1 MCGLVGFC
9 GLEEGSQT
17 LRDIARSMAD
27 SVRHRGPDDSGV
39 FVDQAVGL
47 GLGHRRLAILDLSPL
62 GHQPMASICGRYF
75 IVFNGEIYN
84 HLELREELEALGH
97 AFRGGSDTETM
108 LAAFVQWGVEAA
120 VGRFVGMFAFALWD
134 RELRECILVRDR
146 LGIKPLYYSLQKQAE
161 GTALLFGSELKALR
175 CVPGFD
181 DTIDRDALALYFRH
195 NYIPSP
201 HSIYK
206 GARKLPPGTI
216 LRFAQGQTLI
226 QRYWDVRD
234 VWAAGAA
241 DPLQESEKGMI
252 EGLEGLLLDAV
263 GKRMLADVPLGAFLS
278 GGVDS
283 SAVVALMQSLSGR
296 PVKTFA
302 IGFGEAE
309 FDEASYAAQ
318 VARHLGTEHT
328 EMRVSPA
335 DMLQVIPDLPLMWD
349 EPFADSSQVPTY
361 ILSKLTRGHV
371 TVSLS
376 GDGGDELFCGY
387 ERYFWTNKVWR
398 AMQKAPRSL
407 RVAVSSLASLLPDKA
422 FDLLGGI
429 GQKVRWRL
437 DALNTRDIETLYR
450 FFISHFK
457 NPDTFVLG
465 ATEPD
470 TVFGTLART
479 DDAWSWMSLHDILGY
494 LPDDILTKVDRAS
507 MAVGLEARVPL
518 LDHRVVEFAARTP
531 LSFKVRGGKGKW
543 LLRQVLYRHV
553 PKELIERPKMGFGV
567 PIERWMRNELREWC
581 GDLLNTDTLR
591 RQGYLDADKVA
602 RMWKEYLSGE
612 SNWHYYL
619 WDVLMFQAWLEAWGK
634 D

>member
-1 MCGLVGFC
+1 MCGVVGFC
-9 GLEEGSQT
+9 GLDGGGQT
-17 LRDIARSMAD
+17 LRETVRSMAD
-27 SVRHRGPDDSGV
+27 SVRSRGPDDSGV
-39 FVDQAVGL
+39 FVDETAGL

-62 GHQPMASICGRYF
+62 GHQPMASACGRYLV
-75 IVFNGEIYN
+75 VFNGEIYN
-84 HLELREELEALGH
+84 HLELRGELEALGH

-108 LAAFVQWGVEAA
+108 LAAFVQWGVEEA
-120 VGRFVGMFAFALWD
+120 VGRFVGMFALALWD
-134 RELRECILVRDR
+134 REVRECILVRDR
-146 LGIKPLYYSLQKQAE
+146 LGIKPLYYSLQEQAE
-161 GTALLFGSELKALR
+161 GIALIFGSELKALR

-181 DTIDRDALALYFRH
+181 DTVDRDSLSLYFRH
-195 NYIPSP
+195 NYIPAP
-201 HSIYK
+201 HSIYRET
-206 GARKLPPGTI
+206 RKLPPGSI
-216 LRFAQGQTLI
+216 LRFAQGQTRI
-226 QRYWDVRD
+226 KRYWDVRE
-234 VWAAGAA
+234 VWATGVAS
-241 DPLQESEKGMI
+241 PLRESEEEMI
-252 EGLEGLLLDAV
+252 EGLERVLLDAV

-283 SAVVALMQSLSGR
+283 STVVALMQSVSDR
-296 PVKTFA
+296 PVKTFS
-302 IGFGEAE
+302 IGFAEAE
-309 FDEASYAAQ
+309 FNESSYAAQ
-318 VARHLGTEHT
+318 VASYLGTDHT
-328 EMRVSPA
+328 EMCVSPA
-335 DMLQVIPDLPLMWD
+335 DMLRIIPDLPLMWD
-349 EPFADSSQVPTY
+349 EPFADSSQVPTFL
-361 ILSKLTRGHV
+361 LSKMTRGHV

-387 ERYFWTNKVWR
+387 ERYFWTHNVWR
-398 AMQKAPRSL
+398 TMQRVPHPL
-407 RVAVSSLASLLPDKA
+407 REAVSSLASLLPDKA

-437 DALNTRDIETLYR
+437 DALKVRDIEALYR
-450 FFISHFK
+450 YFISHFK

-465 ATEPD
+465 AKEPE
-470 TVFGTLART
+470 TVFGSLAGMGDT
-479 DDAWSWMSLHDILGY
+479 WSWMSLHDIMGY
-494 LPDDILTKVDRAS
+494 LPDDILTKLDRAS

-531 LSFKVRGGKGKW
+531 LAFKVRGGKGKW

-581 GDLLNTDTLR
+581 GDLLNADTLR

-602 RMWKEYLSGE
+602 RMWNEYLSGE